1 MRKLLFFA
9 AVTSFAALLL
19 TPASAL
25 DFKDIAGKWCGAA
38 ADYEFSRET
47 LRVTLHPDNRIIN
60 LKVTSYEY
68 ERDSVRMNWIDTEG
82 TARFTVFAEFAGNSM
97 AQQRNDAGPR
107 REFRRC

>member
-1 MRKLLFFA
+1 MRNLLRPAAIAWFA
-9 AVTSFAALLL
+9 AILMTS
-19 TPASAL
+19 ASAL
-25 DFKDIAGKWCGAA
+25 DFKDIAGKWCGNAS
-38 ADYEFSRET
+38 DYEFSTNT
-47 LRVTLHPDNRIIN
+47 LRVRLHADNRIID

-68 ERDSVRMNWIDTEG
+68 EKDSLRMNWIDTEG

>member
-1 MRKLLFFA
+1 MRKLLRLA
-9 AVTSFAALLL
+9 AVASLAAILM

-25 DFKDIAGKWCGAA
+25 DFKDIAGKWCGNAS
-38 ADYEFSRET
+38 DYEFSTNT
-47 LRVTLHPDNRIIN
+47 LRVTLHADNRIVN

-82 TARFTVFAEFAGNSM
+82 TPRFTVFAEFAGNFM
-97 AQQRNDAGPR
+97 VQQRNDAGPR